1 MMSPEAV
8 EDAAQ
13 SSNDDEHRMNRRA
26 GIAAVVL
33 AAGRSTRMGRTK
45 PLLPL
50 DSQTAIE
57 RLIGSCVSSGVA
69 DTVVVTGHD
78 PDRLLATLAGLD
90 VRPVHNPR
98 YESGMFSSV
107 RAGVAA
113 LRDDVEAFFIMPA
126 DHPLIRGEVLD
137 RLTEAFRRD
146 GSGVVHPVC
155 CGVRGHPPL
164 VAGRFREALLGAEA
178 VASLRDFFLLRAE
191 DEVEIEVEDVTVLM
205 DMDTEED
212 YRRFSRFADLID
224 ATAEMAA
231 GPGDPGKRASNTRG
245 ETLSTD
251 DCHYLLSLLEVPPD
265 IIRHCEVVALVGET
279 LGKALRPYVPDL
291 DINLIRTAGLLHDL
305 AKAVPRHA
313 VAAENILRN
322 LGLSRL
328 GSVVGAHMV
337 LPVEQEA
344 VRLPTEEQLVYLA
357 DKLVIKDEVAGVDAR
372 AARALS
378 KHGNDAV
385 AVEGITRRMETAEMI
400 RDRVETLLQRSLE
413 EVLPRDV

>member
-1 MMSPEAV
+1 MSPEAV

-13 SSNDDEHRMNRRA
+13 PSEDDEHRMSRQV
-26 GIAAVVL
+26 GIAAVLL

-57 RLIGSCVSSGVA
+57 RLIGACVSSGVA

-113 LRDDVEAFFIMPA
+113 LRDDVEAFFIIPA
-126 DHPLIRGEVLD
+126 DHPLIRGEVLF

-146 GSGVVHPVC
+146 GSDIVHPVC

-164 VAGRFREALLGAEA
+164 VAGRLREALLGAET
-178 VASLRDFFLLRAE
+178 VANLRDFFLQQAE
-191 DEVEIEVEDVTVLM
+191 DEVEIEVEDITVLM

-212 YRRFSRFADLID
+212 YRRLGRFADLID
-224 ATAEMAA
+224 AAA
-231 GPGDPGKRASNTRG
+231 TRPSDPGKGESNTRG
-245 ETLSTD
+245 DALSTD
-251 DCHYLLSLLEVPPD
+251 DCLYLLSLLEVPPD

-279 LGKALRPYVPDL
+279 LGRALRPYVPDL
-291 DINLIRTAGLLHDL
+291 DVELIRAAGLLHDL
-305 AKAVPRHA
+305 AKAAPRHA
-313 VAAENILRN
+313 VAAENIVRN

-337 LPVEQEA
+337 LPVEQET

-357 DKLVIKDEVAGVDAR
+357 DKLVIRDQFAGVDAR

-378 KHGNDAV
+378 KHGSDAV
-385 AVEGITRRMETAEMI
+385 AVEGITRRMETAAMI
-400 RDRVETLLQRSLE
+400 RDRVETLLQRPLE
-413 EVLPRDV
+413 EVLPRDVQSSI